1 MDSTKDQG
9 RDAQQGVE
17 VFARSDPAVWEIYE
31 CLLAAIDRIGAF
43 EIEPKK
49 TSIHL
54 KRQVAFAG
62 VHPRRSGL
70 VLNLRL
76 ARSLTTE
83 RLWRCE
89 QVSRSR
95 FHNEIRIEAPQQ
107 IDAEL
112 IEWLRE
118 AYNLE

>member
-1 MDSTKDQG
+1 MDSTNDPG